1 MEYFATGSCTGV
13 RGDPSKAT
21 AAKGEAALEAAA
33 DEVAAI
39 VEELRAREIIPPPD
53 YHDADVE
60 QLKQRAAAAGK
71 R

>member
-1 MEYFATGSCTGV
+1 MEYFATGSYAGV

-39 VEELRAREIIPPPD
+39 VEEMRAGRSSRRPIIT
-53 YHDADVE
+53 
-60 QLKQRAAAAGK
+60 RRMSK